1 MSADESREQFW
12 NTLRSQKAAS
22 CLLRHGVPRLFRTDP
37 HSRFINKR
45 NPWSS
50 ITWGNA
56 PSRTLHLKS
65 PSSHLVGNFS
75 TKGFRL
81 LFIQSQ
87 SRVSQNHF
95 CFNSGIQQQT
105 KVVSKLLYFKPQ
117 EFFENS
123 PTLFKLWF
131 KWKPNWHAHSQ
142 TTTHS
147 VVVEWHFFTSITT
160 RKTIKSY
167 ILENWILP

>member
-1 MSADESREQFW
+1 MR
-12 NTLRSQKAAS
+12 LAS
-22 CLLRHGVPRLFRTDP
+22 NVCWRQPRAVLWPAEISSTRCCLLRHGDLKLFRTDP
-37 HSRFINKR
+37 HSQFINKG

-95 CFNSGIQQQT
+95 CFNT
-105 KVVSKLLYFKPQ
+105 AA
-117 EFFENS
+117 EFSRESPRLS
-123 PTLFKLWF
+123 PTHIYKLQSLNCF
-131 KWKPNWHAHSQ
+131 ISSRRNFFGEFSNSIQ
-142 TTTHS
+142 I
-147 VVVEWHFFTSITT
+147 VV
-160 RKTIKSY
+160 
-167 ILENWILP
+167 

>member
-1 MSADESREQFW
+1 MR
-12 NTLRSQKAAS
+12 LAS
-22 CLLRHGVPRLFRTDP
+22 NVCWRQPWAVLWPAEISSTRCCLLRHGDLKLFRTDP
-37 HSRFINKR
+37 HSQFINKG

-87 SRVSQNHF
+87 SRVSQNHL
-95 CFNSGIQQQT
+95 CFNTTAEFSSRHQGCRHTLLGCSLQIALFQAAGIFWEFSNSIQI
-105 KVVSKLLYFKPQ
+105 VV
-117 EFFENS
+117 
-123 PTLFKLWF
+123 
-131 KWKPNWHAHSQ
+131 
-142 TTTHS
+142 
-147 VVVEWHFFTSITT
+147 
-160 RKTIKSY
+160 
-167 ILENWILP
+167 

>member
-1 MSADESREQFW
+1 MSVDDSPEQFG
-12 NTLRSQKAAS
+12 NTLRSQKAAC
-22 CLLRHGVPRLFRTDP
+22 CLLRHQDPRLFRTDP

-50 ITWGNA
+50 MTWGNA
-56 PSRTLHLKS
+56 PPRTLHLKS
-65 PSSHLVGNFS
+65 PSSHLDGNFS

-95 CFNSGIQQQT
+95 CVSTQQRNSAAQTNT

-131 KWKPNWHAHSQ
+131 KWKPKWHANYVKYNTQ
-142 TTTHS
+142 Y
-147 VVVEWHFFTSITT
+147 VVECDIFSPQ
-160 RKTIKSY
+160 S
-167 ILENWILP
+167 